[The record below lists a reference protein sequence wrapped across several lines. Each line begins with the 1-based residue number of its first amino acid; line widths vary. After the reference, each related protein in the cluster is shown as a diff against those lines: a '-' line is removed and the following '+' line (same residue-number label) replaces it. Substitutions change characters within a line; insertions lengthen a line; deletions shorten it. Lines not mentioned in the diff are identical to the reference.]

1 MKEQIKRLEQAL
13 SYWETLCMAG
23 SLNWRLFGISVHE
36 PTSGLGGDER
46 NWKQFRGYL
55 MGLKPMEQFAYDDE
69 RFSMSMERRLYLP
82 GSSRIPEFLA
92 YWTAE
97 SRRVFALSREL
108 QALLSSMSLGDYSL
122 NDIQFPF
129 GTFVLTLEQPF
140 VDDQQSLFDCVIVRR
155 SGLNVQ
161 IMILSPELDQFRVI
175 SKFTYERL
183 EGLLK
188 KGKANALREEIL
200 KLNEQK
206 TPPTSWLGMLAE
218 SLDEPVAKAMV
229 RTFRGKKMYSV
240 LNNKVGPREVSGL
253 HAETLF
259 QIVFGFCLYLSSLPP
274 QSAHRS
280 TWKKVLNKQER
291 KANPRGIINEAE
303 VCSISST
310 IYLTTEQIELI
321 ESQETQAKREI
332 CPHFRRGH
340 FRRPPG
346 QGQNPEAPRTVAV
359 APTFVKRGLHEE
371 GTLAAGAKTV
381 FH

>member
-1 MKEQIKRLEQAL
+1 
-13 SYWETLCMAG
+13 
-23 SLNWRLFGISVHE
+23 
-36 PTSGLGGDER
+36 
-46 NWKQFRGYL
+46 
-55 MGLKPMEQFAYDDE
+55 
-69 RFSMSMERRLYLP
+69 
-82 GSSRIPEFLA
+82 
-92 YWTAE
+92 
-97 SRRVFALSREL
+97 
-108 QALLSSMSLGDYSL
+108 
-122 NDIQFPF
+122 
-129 GTFVLTLEQPF
+129 
-140 VDDQQSLFDCVIVRR
+140 
-155 SGLNVQ
+155 
-161 IMILSPELDQFRVI
+161 
-175 SKFTYERL
+175 
-183 EGLLK
+183 
-188 KGKANALREEIL
+188 
-200 KLNEQK
+200 
-206 TPPTSWLGMLAE
+206 MLAE

-280 TWKKVLNKQER
+280 AWQKALDKHER

-303 VCSISST
+303 VCSVSST